1 MDSVIV
7 YLALSGAFGLFQFY
21 ETFKLYRHDEVKI
34 NWTMGLIETVWF
46 IVSCIVLWKLDLT
59 LLEQSVVIIFIASMV
74 SSTIT
79 LSGWFNRAP
88 ENTQGGF
95 KIPVWYI
102 YLSFV
107 FEFVFV
113 TLSMWA
119 LLNHEL
125 QENALSTTDYIKT
138 NILTITLFILGILF
152 LGSLFWVF
160 YKKGLQWL
168 NDDVKRAIT
177 KHETCFDVFGVVKH
191 IELDQEVTDEY
202 ETDDVFAYFVTG
214 ENTSGLLVAEIKTNL
229 FDEEEIVQG
238 FIELLD
244 GEVIEIHEPE
254 RKEF

>member
-1 MDSVIV
+1 MDNVIV

-59 LLEQSVVIIFIASMV
+59 LLEQSVVIVFIASMV
-74 SSTIT
+74 SGTIT
-79 LSGWFNRAP
+79 LSDWFNRAP

-95 KIPVWYI
+95 KIPAWYI

-119 LLNHEL
+119 LLNHKL
-125 QENALSTTDYIKT
+125 SADALSTTDYIQT
-138 NILTITLFILGILF
+138 NLFTISLFIFGIF
-152 LGSLFWVF
+152 FTGIVFWLF

-168 NDDVKRAIT
+168 KEDVRQAIT
-177 KHETCFDVFGVVKH
+177 KHSICFEVFGVVTH
-191 IELDQEVTDEY
+191 IELDEEITDEY
-202 ETDDVFAYFVTG
+202 EMDDVFAYFVTG
-214 ENTSGLLVAEIKTNL
+214 EKASGLLVAEIKTNL
-229 FDEEEIVQG
+229 LDEEEIVQG
-238 FIELLD
+238 FIELSD
-244 GEVIEIHEPE
+244 GEVIEIDEPE
-254 RKEF
+254 GKEF